1 MPDLAGLVPDARP
14 VAERAPALYQILS
27 LRAPDPIR
35 VWGLP
40 KLDAIA
46 LLPKDSPA
54 GRTIR
59 AFDAAVR
66 VYYPTEANVAL
77 ALDVIARG
85 AEFFEAV
92 KAEYST

>member
-1 MPDLAGLVPDARP
+1 MLDLAGLAPDARP
-14 VAERAPALYQILS
+14 VANARQRSTSILS

-40 KLDAIA
+40 KPDAIA
-46 LLPKDSPA
+46 LLPTDSPA

-66 VYYPTEANVAL
+66 AYYPTEANVAL
-77 ALDVIARG
+77 VLDVIARG